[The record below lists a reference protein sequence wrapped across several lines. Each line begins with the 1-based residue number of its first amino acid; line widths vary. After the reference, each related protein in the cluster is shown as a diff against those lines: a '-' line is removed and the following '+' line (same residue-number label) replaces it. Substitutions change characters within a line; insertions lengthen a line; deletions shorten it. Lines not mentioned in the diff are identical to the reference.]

1 MNARQA
7 MLFATGLV
15 ATGASC
21 LIIHATAPFPDISQL
36 RPKLDYFKQHRDE
49 FDAVFVGSSRIYH
62 HISPQLFDR
71 TVQERGHEIRSFNFG
86 VHALSP
92 PESFYIV
99 DKILELKPRKLRWLF
114 LELAPLPAE
123 IEPKR
128 MGTIR
133 ATYWH
138 DWNRT
143 RWVCRKARADAAE
156 SGARE
161 LLALHLGLFL
171 KNYANIGRG
180 PDFMSSIGRIFN
192 REKRPA
198 KSLGPAADGFTPSPD
213 EAWPTDARE
222 AYAQNLAWLK
232 SKKLPADPTTD
243 DAFRELA
250 LRVRAASAAPVF
262 VIPPTA
268 LPLPPFFEGRGGGET
283 VFAFND
289 PAAFPELYQ
298 VALRSDVEH
307 LNAAGAG
314 VFTQLLA
321 RRFCDYLSNP
331 H

>member
-1 MNARQA
+1 
-7 MLFATGLV
+7 MLFATGL
-15 ATGASC
+15 AAMAASC
-21 LIIHATAPFPDISQL
+21 MVIRAVAPFPDISQL
-36 RPKLDYFKQHRDE
+36 RPKMVYFEQHKDE
-49 FDAVFVGSSRIYH
+49 FDAVFVGSSRVYH

-71 TVQERGHEIRSFNFG
+71 TTRECGHEIRSFNFG

-114 LELAPLPAE
+114 LELAPMPAE

-128 MGTIR
+128 LGTIR

-143 RWVCRKARADAAE
+143 RWVCRKARADAGE

-180 PDFMSSIGRIFN
+180 PDFMSSLGRITKK
-192 REKRPA
+192 EQHPA
-198 KSLGPAADGFTPSPD
+198 KSLGPDADGYTPSPD
-213 EAWPTDARE
+213 APWPQGARE
-222 AYAQNLAWLK
+222 TYAQQIAWSQ

-250 LRVRAASAAPVF
+250 LRVRAAGAETVF

-268 LPLPPFFEGRGGGET
+268 LPLPPFFKQRDGAET

-289 PAAFPELYQ
+289 PSHFPALYE
-298 VALRSDVEH
+298 VANRSDVEH
-307 LNAAGAG
+307 LNATGAGA
-314 VFTQLLA
+314 FTQLLA